1 MRLCHVKGL
10 GREEGERIEAVMGT
24 VPVISLEE
32 FVRRTSLNL
41 RALTAL
47 AEAGAFERSGL
58 DRRTALWEVR
68 GLARGDPEEMPF
80 LRRERP
86 SAFTPKRLDRRRA
99 ARRRY
104 LQAARAPTQHLGCFL
119 VREWYNPYPHGPAS
133 ETTCSGLLCECSFRI
148 SLSISL
154 WRVPIVPKERTAASC
169 SSATEATEIVSL
181 WPSRPT
187 RRVLS
192 CALAD
197 LRVYQNDSESIMWRW
212 PRTG

>member
-1 MRLCHVKGL
+1 MRLRYVKGL
-10 GREEGERIEAVMGT
+10 SREDGERIAAAVRLA
-24 VPVISLEE
+24 PVSALGD
-32 FVRRTSLNL
+32 FVRRTSLNV

-47 AEAGAFERSGL
+47 AEAGAFERFGL

-86 SAFTPKRLDRRRA
+86 SAFTPERLDRRRV

-133 ETTCSGLLCECSFRI
+133 ETTCSGLLCECRFRI
-148 SLSISL
+148 SLSIAL

-197 LRVYQNDSESIMWRW
+197 LRVYQNDSESIMWLW

>member
-1 MRLCHVKGL
+1 
-10 GREEGERIEAVMGT
+10 
-24 VPVISLEE
+24 
-32 FVRRTSLNL
+32 
-41 RALTAL
+41 
-47 AEAGAFERSGL
+47 
-58 DRRTALWEVR
+58 
-68 GLARGDPEEMPF
+68 EMPF

-86 SAFTPKRLDRRRA
+86 SAFTPERLDRRRA

-133 ETTCSGLLCECSFRI
+133 ETTCSGLLCECRFRI

-212 PRTG
+212 PRTGYSGLHLYEEAVLGFPLPLRERDRVRGKAVATNLRIQTKSAVRREFYEISNRQRR